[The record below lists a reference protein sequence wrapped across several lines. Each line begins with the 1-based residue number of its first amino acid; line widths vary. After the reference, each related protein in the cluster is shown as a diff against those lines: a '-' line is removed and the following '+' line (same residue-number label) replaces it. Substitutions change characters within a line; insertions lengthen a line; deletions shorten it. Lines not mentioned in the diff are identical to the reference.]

1 MEASNRELKELM
13 LLYGYSK
20 DCSDYTLSDDMY
32 DCFFELY
39 KIDFPSLEGIV
50 IPYITR
56 KEIIKNSKEFINS
69 LIKTRKIKY
78 LSDEQYNELYL
89 QNSNATI
96 GDFITLFNM
105 SHSEINPFRLPV
117 IFKEEDM
124 INGLLST
131 RIICVEDEELSY
143 KIFAAL
149 NICFNN
155 ISLSEKLTDL
165 NSSCYVHEI
174 IHTQTSRMKGM
185 IEELSNNEL
194 LSIFFEL
201 LYAYESNPN
210 TYHILLT
217 NRICHLLNAF
227 VNSQNRNNIYEYAMN
242 IKYMISIFKAL
253 NLLDRYINS
262 NSTTKKVI
270 LKNIQ
275 KVIDAEITL
284 EESLNK
290 LEIFEENSI
299 DSNITRRL
307 ILK

>member
-20 DCSDYTLSDDMY
+20 DCSDYILNDDMY
-32 DCFFELY
+32 DCLFEMC
-39 KIDFPSLEGIV
+39 KIDLPSLEGIV
-50 IPYITR
+50 IPYTTH
-56 KEIIKNSKEFINS
+56 KQIIYNSASFLNS
-69 LIKTRKIKY
+69 LIKIHKIHY
-78 LSDEQYNELYL
+78 LSDEQYKELYL

-117 IFKEEDM
+117 RFEEEDI

-165 NSSCYVHEI
+165 NSACYVHEI
-174 IHTQTSRMKGM
+174 IHTQTSYMKGM
-185 IEELSNNEL
+185 IEELSNSEL

-201 LYAYESNPN
+201 LYAYDSNPN

-227 VNSQNRNNIYEYAMN
+227 INSQNKTNIFEYTMS
-242 IKYMISIFKAL
+242 IKYMISILKAL
-253 NLLDRYINS
+253 NLLDKYLNNNNMI
-262 NSTTKKVI
+262 KKEI

-275 KVIDAEITL
+275 RVIDAEITL
-284 EESLNK
+284 EECLNK
-290 LEIFEENSI
+290 LEIFEENST
-299 DSNITRRL
+299 DCNITRRL